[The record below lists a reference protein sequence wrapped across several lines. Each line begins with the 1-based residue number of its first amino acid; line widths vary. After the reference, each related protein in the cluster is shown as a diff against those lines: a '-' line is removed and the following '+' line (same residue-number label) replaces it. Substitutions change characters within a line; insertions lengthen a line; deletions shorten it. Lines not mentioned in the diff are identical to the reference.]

1 MLKLCSFLSYSGPF
15 NQEFRTMLLGTWLN
29 DLLKR
34 KIPVSMNLNITEQLT
49 DTATVIESDIAFFV
63 TVINKMRM
71 SKKIYVKGFRK
82 LTLCVDNNIHK
93 YNHNHK

>member
-49 DTATVIESDIAFFV
+49 DTATVISTPLIRHSTTIEGVVFVVAFIRV
-63 TVINKMRM
+63 VEN
-71 SKKIYVKGFRK
+71 
-82 LTLCVDNNIHK
+82 D
-93 YNHNHK
+93 

>member
-1 MLKLCSFLSYSGPF
+1 MLKLYSFLSYSGPF

-49 DTATVIESDIAFFV
+49 DAATVIIFP
-63 TVINKMRM
+63 VITRGRY
-71 SKKIYVKGFRK
+71 SRGSVKTYNNNGFRK
-82 LTLCVDNNIHK
+82 IPFHSEKMV
-93 YNHNHK
+93 